1 MPMDV
6 QTIQPAWSTCTGYEA
21 GIWDP
26 PRALIPQE
34 VLTPTTTVVPTIQ
47 KPSLDPG
54 QTGQALI
61 SSTVMPIM
69 PLTPSGTGFE
79 NLQGTDPFVSVTTSG
94 LNHEPADLTSSH
106 LTDPKDQGQ
115 DPVGPLSLITIGSQ
129 TVARLGPAFAAV
141 GSKILS
147 ANGPTVTVDNTPLY
161 MISNDLVL
169 ASQTIPLSKIATIAT
184 VVTNSII
191 PTDVSNSSPGSTPV
205 GMSLSPGGPRSTM
218 SRTPISDSPNAEH
231 TIGSSLKVQS
241 KNPVLTLIAI
251 DSETLN
257 ISPADNDIS
266 SLVGILGNPRITTE
280 SDIFSLESLKH
291 PGVSEANTLGLPIT
305 GSMGRGEIGSAIMF
319 GIGMTGGG
327 LFSETVNRGVTLTAT
342 GPGSLAL
349 SSPYIVV
356 SGLIL
361 TPGDQA
367 VAASSDLV
375 LLGDSKSMIG
385 SEAKSSTVSGTANP
399 SGGLGRP
406 ITPGLV
412 AVGGRPVSETAGAS
426 ASMLAQGSR
435 NASSG
440 PAQEFTGAANRRR
453 STGTWVFALMLAR
466 PIARWLSSDI
476 LELLWLLG

>member
-6 QTIQPAWSTCTGYEA
+6 QTIQPAWSTCTGNAA

-34 VLTPTTTVVPTIQ
+34 VLTPTTTVVPPIQ

-79 NLQGTDPFVSVTTSG
+79 NQQGTDPYVSVTTSG

-106 LTDPKDQGQ
+106 LTGPKDQGQ
-115 DPVGPLSLITIGSQ
+115 DPVGPLGLITIGSQ

-141 GSKILS
+141 GSKTLS

-169 ASQTIPLSKIATIAT
+169 PSQIIPLSKIATIAT

-191 PTDVSNSSPGSTPV
+191 PTDVPNSSPGSTPV
-205 GMSLSPGGPRSTM
+205 GMTLSPGGPRSTM

-231 TIGSSLKVQS
+231 TIGSSTLDPLKVQS

-266 SLVGILGNPRITTE
+266 SIVVILGNPRITTE

-291 PGVSEANTLGLPIT
+291 PGVSEANTLELPIT

-342 GPGSLAL
+342 GPGLLAL
-349 SSPYIVV
+349 SSTYIVV
-356 SGLIL
+356 SGLTL

-375 LLGDSKSMIG
+375 LLGDSKSVIG
-385 SEAKSSTVSGTANP
+385 SKAKSSTVSGTANP

-435 NASSG
+435 NTSSG
-440 PAQEFTGAANRRR
+440 PGEEFTGAANRRR
-453 STGTWVFALMLAR
+453 STATWLFALVLAR
-466 PIARWLSSDI
+466 PIARWLSSYI
-476 LELLWLLG
+476 LE